1 MCNLLPYN
9 CLHWWAQ
16 LSVTKTICLGLS
28 LCCLSED
35 AIHCCGRSKWEI
47 QTVSTEI
54 WSFQFF
60 DHCRIL
66 SVLTRKSNFGP
77 GHIFSVFAWWIK
89 SDRSFYS
96 GMRLPISKTKKW
108 SNTSCFLQRR
118 KTHREYEIKVGQN
131 LVTETKSESK
141 TVLQTSKVLA
151 ITMEI
156 WERDQTLQCCFSW
169 KHSRRL
175 RHGEKQHFGDSAAEK
190 HSETLRPAHHYGFG
204 NERNWRFQ
212 RSETLR
218 WRSRGR
224 VCSWSV
230 LISVCPGTQP
240 SDAYM
245 QWTGT

>member
-1 MCNLLPYN
+1 MYKPLQEYVQSFALQLFTLVRWVVSHKDNLSGSFSLLPF
-9 CLHWWAQ
+9 WR
-16 LSVTKTICLGLS
+16 S
-28 LCCLSED
+28 

-66 SVLTRKSNFGP
+66 SVLTRKCNFGP
-77 GHIFSVFAWWIK
+77 GHIFLVFVWWIK

-131 LVTETKSESK
+131 LMTETKSDPK
-141 TVLQTSKVLA
+141 TVRQTSKVLA

-156 WERDQTLQCCFSW
+156 WERDQTLQCCF
-169 KHSRRL
+169 HENTL
-175 RHGEKQHFGDSAAEK
+175 VDSATAK
-190 HSETLRPAHHYGFG
+190 NNISETLRRKNIRRLCDPLTTMA
-204 NERNWRFQ
+204 
-212 RSETLR
+212 SETKETDGFNDR
-218 WRSRGR
+218 KHW
-224 VCSWSV
+224 
-230 LISVCPGTQP
+230 
-240 SDAYM
+240 
-245 QWTGT
+245 